1 LKPTTMV
8 MKPWWP
14 YRITKKNSI
23 NFLTIKKLKR
33 KQIVIKIMRT
43 KYSLKANERNN
54 EGYKWKNKMKKEK
67 E

>member
-1 LKPTTMV
+1 
-8 MKPWWP
+8 
-14 YRITKKNSI
+14 
-23 NFLTIKKLKR
+23 
-33 KQIVIKIMRT
+33 MRT